1 MRTYLTKQIGR
12 ATVVYYVD
20 RHFGACHIAYYY

>member
-20 RHFGACHIAYYY
+20 CHLGHCHVAYYY